1 MSLLVEK
8 YATALGL
15 VTNREKQGWGAAD
28 RHHGMGLGWMAVPWE
43 KQLPIIPAPLCNS
56 RLLVLRS
63 LLTAPEA
70 LCWQSPCL
78 NFTPGAFLGQ
88 DATFQLAT
96 CLPQCHCVR
105 F

>member
-1 MSLLVEK
+1 MFLLVEK

-43 KQLPIIPAPLCNS
+43 KQLPRAFWPLS
-56 RLLVLRS
+56 VTVEFLFS
-63 LLTAPEA
+63 AA
-70 LCWQSPCL
+70 SQSPCF

-88 DATFQLAT
+88 DATFQSAT
-96 CLPQCHCVR
+96 CLPQCHCVK